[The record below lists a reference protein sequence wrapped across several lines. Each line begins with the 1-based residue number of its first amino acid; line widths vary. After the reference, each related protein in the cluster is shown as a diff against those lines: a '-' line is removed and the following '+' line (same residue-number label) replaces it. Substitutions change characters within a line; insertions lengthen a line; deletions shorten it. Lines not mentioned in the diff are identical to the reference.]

1 MKSVWKSTQRMMIIP
16 PILKII
22 RRDLGRGVM
31 RAFPLDMRRGIPMDT
46 RQERLMLNP
55 NEMTKKVTDVIN
67 MVTSAALALMFL
79 AAAMWGMLW
88 AMRGLVNIV
97 QEIMAGGV

>member
-1 MKSVWKSTQRMMIIP
+1 
-16 PILKII
+16 
-22 RRDLGRGVM
+22 
-31 RAFPLDMRRGIPMDT
+31 MDT